1 MATWLKIEGG
11 IVTQGIVMRDEQD
24 MTHIAALGLD
34 GHWVQSDTAGIGWGY
49 AGGDFTPPV
58 APVVVPQT
66 ITRRQGRLAL
76 LQAGKLD
83 AAEAIVKAG
92 GAAAATGHRSRRQ
105 QCPDHLVQVRVW
117 AKARIAAVAHVNVDA
132 DAVGLDRV
140 CHLPWT
146 VLVVRHDPALQN
158 AQWASRRSGHIG

>member
-11 IVTQGIVMRDEQD
+11 VVTQGIVMRDEQD

-34 GHWVQSDTAGIGWGY
+34 GHWVQSDTAGIGWAY
-49 AGGDFTPPV
+49 AGGEFTPPV

-92 GAAAATGHRSRRQ
+92 GLAAQIEYEAATWERGNAYLQ
-105 QCPDHLVQVRVW
+105 QIW
-117 AKARIAAVAHVNVDA
+117 ALLGGSDKELDDLFILAAV
-132 DAVGLDRV
+132 L
-140 CHLPWT
+140 
-146 VLVVRHDPALQN
+146 
-158 AQWASRRSGHIG
+158 

>member
-11 IVTQGIVMRDEQD
+11 IATQGIVMRDEQD

-34 GHWVQSDTAGIGWGY
+34 GHWVQSDTAGIGWAY
-49 AGGDFTPPV
+49 AGGEFTPPV

-92 GAAAATGHRSRRQ
+92 GLAAQIEYEAATWERGNAYLQ
-105 QCPDHLVQVRVW
+105 QIW
-117 AKARIAAVAHVNVDA
+117 ALLGGSDKELDDLFILAAS
-132 DAVGLDRV
+132 L
-140 CHLPWT
+140 
-146 VLVVRHDPALQN
+146 
-158 AQWASRRSGHIG
+158 

>member
-34 GHWVQSDTAGIGWGY
+34 GHWVQSDTAGIGWAY
-49 AGGDFTPPV
+49 AGGEFTQPV
-58 APVVVPQT
+58 APVLVPQT
-66 ITRRQGRLAL
+66 ITRRRGRLAL

-92 GAAAATGHRSRRQ
+92 GLAAQIEYEAATWERGNAYLQ
-105 QCPDHLVQVRVW
+105 QIW
-117 AKARIAAVAHVNVDA
+117 ALLGGSDKELDDLFVLAAS
-132 DAVGLDRV
+132 L
-140 CHLPWT
+140 
-146 VLVVRHDPALQN
+146 
-158 AQWASRRSGHIG
+158 

>member
-11 IVTQGIVMRDEQD
+11 VVTQGIVMRDEQD

-34 GHWVQSDTAGIGWGY
+34 GHWVQSDTAGIGWAY
-49 AGGDFTPPV
+49 AGGEFTQPV
-58 APVVVPQT
+58 APAVVPQT

-92 GAAAATGHRSRRQ
+92 GLAAQIEYEAATWERNNHF
-105 QCPDHLVQVRVW
+105 LTQVW
-117 AKARIAAVAHVNVDA
+117 EALGGDSQ
-132 DAVGLDRV
+132 GLDD
-140 CHLPWT
+140 LFT
-146 VLVVRHDPALQN
+146 TA
-158 AQWASRRSGHIG
+158 ASL

>member
-1 MATWLKIEGG
+1 MTAWLKIEGG

-24 MTHIAALGLD
+24 AKDIAALGLD
-34 GHWVQSDTAGIGWGY
+34 GHWVQSDTAGIGWAY
-49 AGGDFTPPV
+49 AGGAFTQPV

-92 GAAAATGHRSRRQ
+92 GLAAQIEYEAATWERGNAYLQ
-105 QCPDHLVQVRVW
+105 QIW
-117 AKARIAAVAHVNVDA
+117 ALLGGSDKELDDLFILAA
-132 DAVGLDRV
+132 GL
-140 CHLPWT
+140 
-146 VLVVRHDPALQN
+146 
-158 AQWASRRSGHIG
+158 

>member
-11 IVTQGIVMRDEQD
+11 IVTQGIVMRDKQD

-49 AGGDFTPPV
+49 AGGEFTQPV

-92 GAAAATGHRSRRQ
+92 GLAAQIEYEAATWERGNAYLRQ
-105 QCPDHLVQVRVW
+105 IW
-117 AKARIAAVAHVNVDA
+117 ALLGGSDKELDDLFVLAAS
-132 DAVGLDRV
+132 L
-140 CHLPWT
+140 
-146 VLVVRHDPALQN
+146 
-158 AQWASRRSGHIG
+158 

>member
-11 IVTQGIVMRDEQD
+11 VATQGIVMRDEQD

-34 GHWVQSDTAGIGWGY
+34 GHWVQSDTAGIGWAY
-49 AGGDFTPPV
+49 AGGEFTQPV

-92 GAAAATGHRSRRQ
+92 GLAAQIEYEAATWERGNAYLQ
-105 QCPDHLVQVRVW
+105 QIW
-117 AKARIAAVAHVNVDA
+117 ALLGGSDKELDDLFILAA
-132 DAVGLDRV
+132 GL
-140 CHLPWT
+140 
-146 VLVVRHDPALQN
+146 
-158 AQWASRRSGHIG
+158 

>member
-34 GHWVQSDTAGIGWGY
+34 GHWVQSDTAGICWAY

-58 APVVVPQT
+58 APAVVPQT

-92 GAAAATGHRSRRQ
+92 GAAAAIEYEAGTWERNNTF
-105 QCPDHLVQVRVW
+105 LIQVW
-117 AKARIAAVAHVNVDA
+117 EALGGDSQ
-132 DAVGLDRV
+132 GLDD
-140 CHLPWT
+140 LFT
-146 VLVVRHDPALQN
+146 TA
-158 AQWASRRSGHIG
+158 ASL

>member
-11 IVTQGIVMRDEQD
+11 IATQGIVMRDGQD

-34 GHWVQSDTAGIGWGY
+34 GHWVQSDTAGIGWAY
-49 AGGDFTPPV
+49 AGGVFTQPV

-92 GAAAATGHRSRRQ
+92 GLAAQIEYEAATWERGNEYLQ
-105 QCPDHLVQVRVW
+105 QIW
-117 AKARIAAVAHVNVDA
+117 ALLGGSDKELDALFVLAAS
-132 DAVGLDRV
+132 L
-140 CHLPWT
+140 
-146 VLVVRHDPALQN
+146 
-158 AQWASRRSGHIG
+158 

>member
-11 IVTQGIVMRDEQD
+11 IATQGIVMRDEQD

-34 GHWVQSDTAGIGWGY
+34 GHWVQSDTAGIGWAY
-49 AGGDFTPPV
+49 AGGEFTQPV

-92 GAAAATGHRSRRQ
+92 GLAAQIEYEAATWERGNAYLQ
-105 QCPDHLVQVRVW
+105 QIW
-117 AKARIAAVAHVNVDA
+117 ALLGGSDKELDDLFILAA
-132 DAVGLDRV
+132 GL
-140 CHLPWT
+140 
-146 VLVVRHDPALQN
+146 
-158 AQWASRRSGHIG
+158 

>member
-11 IVTQGIVMRDEQD
+11 VVTQGIVMRDEQD

-34 GHWVQSDTAGIGWGY
+34 GHWVQSDTAGIGWAY
-49 AGGDFTPPV
+49 AGGEFTPPV

-66 ITRRQGRLAL
+66 ITRRRGRLAL

-92 GAAAATGHRSRRQ
+92 GLAAQIEYEAATWERGNAYLQ
-105 QCPDHLVQVRVW
+105 QIW
-117 AKARIAAVAHVNVDA
+117 ALLGGSDKELDDLFVLAAS
-132 DAVGLDRV
+132 L
-140 CHLPWT
+140 
-146 VLVVRHDPALQN
+146 
-158 AQWASRRSGHIG
+158 

>member
-11 IVTQGIVMRDEQD
+11 VATQGIVMRDEQD

-49 AGGDFTPPV
+49 AGGEFTQPV

-66 ITRRQGRLAL
+66 ITRRQGRVAL
-76 LQAGKLD
+76 MQAGKLD

-92 GAAAATGHRSRRQ
+92 GLAAQIEYEAATWERGNEYLQ
-105 QCPDHLVQVRVW
+105 QIW
-117 AKARIAAVAHVNVDA
+117 ALLGGSDKELDALFVLAAS
-132 DAVGLDRV
+132 L
-140 CHLPWT
+140 
-146 VLVVRHDPALQN
+146 
-158 AQWASRRSGHIG
+158 